1 MEWALSLTDD
11 LFWPDRICDVPGSV
25 RMMNAYPSME
35 ELTAAAR
42 LRSRKELLD
51 QADLIYRLH
60 WACVDARVMGL
71 PAPWG
76 LEEGVVMERHRALFW
91 LAGCDGMCPW
101 DEVDL
106 ST

>member
-1 MEWALSLTDD
+1 MSHVLYQEFGCSH
-11 LFWPDRICDVPGSV
+11 
-25 RMMNAYPSME
+25 
-35 ELTAAAR
+35 AAAR

-60 WACVDARVMGL
+60 WACVDARVMGM
-71 PAPWG
+71 PAPGG

-91 LAGCDGMCPW
+91 LAGCDDMCLW

>member
-1 MEWALSLTDD
+1 
-11 LFWPDRICDVPGSV
+11 
-25 RMMNAYPSME
+25 ME
-35 ELTAAAR
+35 ELTAAAK
-42 LRSRKELLD
+42 LRPRAELLD

-71 PAPWG
+71 PAPQE

-91 LAGCDGMCPW
+91 LAGCDKMCPW
-101 DEVDL
+101 DDIDL